1 MKTYEIPTISIL
13 FLIFFFLALPASAQE
28 TNFNSPQIEK
38 ETVTLE
44 MEKIRI
50 SQEIIE
56 KDRIGNFLMEYQS
69 PITQRLKYGRFATQ
83 GFFAY
88 DDILY
93 RNLFFSSYHGSEVYS
108 GLGGIS
114 MASATVSW
122 LAGKKLLISGGTY
135 IAKMYYHPSQLSP
148 LTDAGFNLDVQY
160 MINDR
165 FGLHAFGNYSV
176 TDRMNRNIPFLFPQN
191 TIGGGAK
198 IMISDHFGMEG
209 GVLFQSYNGRM
220 RPGVY
225 AAPVFKAGNVKI
237 QIAPSISV
245 GR

>member
-1 MKTYEIPTISIL
+1 MKTHGFQTIFTLFFIL
-13 FLIFFFLALPASAQE
+13 LFPALLVAQE
-28 TNFNSPQIEK
+28 TNTENQQIEK
-38 ETVTLE
+38 EPIFME
-44 MEKIRI
+44 MEQFRI
-50 SQEIIE
+50 SGEMIE
-56 KDRIGNFLMEYQS
+56 KDRLGNFLMEYQN
-69 PITQRLKYGRFATQ
+69 PIAQRLRYGRFASQ

-88 DDILY
+88 DDVLY
-93 RNLFFSSYHGSEVYS
+93 RNLFFSSYHGSEIYS

-114 MASATVSW
+114 IVHATVSW
-122 LAGKKLLISGGTY
+122 QAAKGLLVSGGAY
-135 IAKMYYHPSQLSP
+135 VAKMVYHPSQLSP
-148 LTDAGFNLDVQY
+148 LTDAGVNLDIQY

-165 FGLHAFGNYSV
+165 LALHTFGNYSI
-176 TDRMNRNIPFLFPQN
+176 TNRTNRNIPFLFPQN

-198 IMISDHFGMEG
+198 VMISDHFGMEG

-237 QIAPSISV
+237 RITPNVSV